1 VKRLGGGKV
10 RVGSRFLA
18 VLLAAAV
25 WIYAGLSVASRP
37 VAQQAITPSVL
48 DVAASSARVVLD

>member
-1 VKRLGGGKV
+1 MRASSRL
-10 RVGSRFLA
+10 FA

-48 DVAASSARVVLD
+48 DVAVSGARAVID

>member
-1 VKRLGGGKV
+1 MRLGT
-10 RVGSRFLA
+10 RIFA

-25 WIYAGLSVASRP
+25 WIFAGLSVASRP

-48 DVAASSARVVLD
+48 DAAVSCVRAISD

>member
-1 VKRLGGGKV
+1 M

-18 VLLAAAV
+18 ILLAAVV

-37 VAQQAITPSVL
+37 MAQQAITPSVL
-48 DVAASSARVVLD
+48 DVAVSCARAVID

>member
-1 VKRLGGGKV
+1 M
-10 RVGSRFLA
+10 RVGTRFLA

-48 DVAASSARVVLD
+48 DVAVSCAQAVVD

>member
-1 VKRLGGGKV
+1 M

-18 VLLAAAV
+18 ILLAAAV

-37 VAQQAITPSVL
+37 MAQQAITPSVL
-48 DVAASSARVVLD
+48 DVAVSCARAVID

>member
-1 VKRLGGGKV
+1 MK
-10 RVGSRFLA
+10 VGSRFLA

-25 WIYAGLSVASRP
+25 WVYAGLSVASRP

-48 DVAASSARVVLD
+48 DVAASSVRSMID